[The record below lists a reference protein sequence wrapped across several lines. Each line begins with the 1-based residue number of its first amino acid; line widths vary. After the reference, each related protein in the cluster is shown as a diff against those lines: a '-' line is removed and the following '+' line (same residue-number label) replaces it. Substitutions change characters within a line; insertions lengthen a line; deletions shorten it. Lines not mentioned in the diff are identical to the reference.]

1 MTDDITLKDDRSA
14 FDKFCEKLYFKYKK
28 EKQAENEDDVFSYRE
43 YRAQYKMFLRQK
55 YKDEKT
61 AALKKKL
68 GLDWHGKQ

>member
-14 FDKFCEKLYFKYKK
+14 FDKFCEKLYFKYQK
-28 EKQAENEDDVFSYRE
+28 EKSAENEDDVFSYRE

-68 GLDWHGKQ
+68 GLD